1 MWQKIICFTTFLVVV
16 TAQNGYGHSDAYS
29 SQHFVKHDGHP
40 EVVHG
45 HHGHHD
51 YHVTIILLQYCF
63 NYFFRLLYPG

>member
-1 MWQKIICFTTFLVVV
+1 MIAKVLCITTLLAVV
-16 TAQNGYGHSDAYS
+16 TAQYGHGHSDAHS

-51 YHVTIILLQYCF
+51 YHISRGRKIWDSSH
-63 NYFFRLLYPG
+63 RSPSS